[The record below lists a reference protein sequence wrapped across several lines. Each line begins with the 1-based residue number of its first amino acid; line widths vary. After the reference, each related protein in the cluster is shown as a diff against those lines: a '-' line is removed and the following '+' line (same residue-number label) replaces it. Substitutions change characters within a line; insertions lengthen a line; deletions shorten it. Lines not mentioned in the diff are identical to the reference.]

1 MHTPRHP
8 PQLDT
13 VAGIEGGSSF
23 SLLVEGRQGQ
33 APQGLVDLSM
43 GSGMGSHQW
52 VLSCWTGDL
61 AGGIW

>member
-8 PQLDT
+8 PQLDDC
-13 VAGIEGGSSF
+13 GWYREGSSP
-23 SLLVEGRQGQ
+23 SLLVEGRQGP

-52 VLSCWTGDL
+52 VLSRWTGDR